1 MARIGIYGGSFDP
14 PHVGHIRGAEAAVKE
29 LALDELVF
37 VPAREVPGK
46 NRPMGSATPEQ
57 RLQMLRLAT
66 EDSSILKVSD
76 WN

>member
-46 NRPMGSATPEQ
+46 NRPM
-57 RLQMLRLAT
+57 
-66 EDSSILKVSD
+66 SSGCKCCGLPRRIALS
-76 WN
+76 